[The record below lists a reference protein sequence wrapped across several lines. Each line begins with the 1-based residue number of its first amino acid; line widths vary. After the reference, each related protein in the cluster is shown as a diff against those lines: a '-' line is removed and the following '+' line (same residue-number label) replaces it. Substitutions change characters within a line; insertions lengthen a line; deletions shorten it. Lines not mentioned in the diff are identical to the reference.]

1 MKNTDEIEWI
11 LNRHLDDVRKKILK
25 DLTPKNN
32 QPKKL
37 KGNCFFPIEYSEFD
51 FKEKGTDGF
60 SGPTVKSPFFLNTYV
75 YDAYSM
81 SDPDYYIQVD
91 LRQAV
96 KSMIEGHEMGGRG
109 GAIEQKYHSMFKF
122 TAAAL
127 RHLSDKLDDAT
138 KRK

>member
-25 DLTPKNN
+25 DLTPKKTKP
-32 QPKKL
+32 QKL

-60 SGPTVKSPFFLNTYV
+60 GGPAVKTPVFLNTYV
-75 YDAYSM
+75 YDPHSM

-91 LRQAV
+91 LRDAV
-96 KSMIEGHEMGGRG
+96 KSMIEGHEMGSYGP
-109 GAIEQKYHSMFKF
+109 IEEKYHPIFHA
-122 TAAAL
+122 TASFL
-127 RHLSDKLDDAT
+127 RHLADKLYFAT
-138 KRK
+138 LRK